1 MAYKIIDLKCPGC
14 GEPVKTDRRNCKY
27 CGRQVV
33 ISSFNS
39 VYDMSVQDLNKYT
52 NTYKKALNEN
62 PDNVELSCSIG
73 MCYLK
78 LKLYDKAYESFEKA
92 IEGNFDNS
100 EIYFYAAVSLLKGK
114 KAFLARKSDIDKSID
129 LTNAAL
135 MIENRGIYN
144 YFLAYLKYDFYS
156 RKSLNVFPNYI
167 EELINA
173 RENSV
178 TVNDIE
184 NLFNLLGVTTPEALM
199 F

>member
-1 MAYKIIDLKCPGC
+1 MIYKIIDLKCPGC
-14 GEPVKTDRRNCKY
+14 GEPVKTDERNCKY
-27 CGRQVV
+27 CGRQVI

-39 VYDMSVQDLNKYT
+39 VYDMSLQDLNKYT
-52 NTYKKALNEN
+52 NTYKKALNES
-62 PDNVELSCSIG
+62 PDNVELNCSIG
-73 MCYLK
+73 MCYLR

-92 IEGNFDNS
+92 IEENFDNS

-114 KAFLARKSDIDKSID
+114 KAFLARKADIDKAIE

-144 YFLAYLKYDFYS
+144 YFIAYLKYDFYS

-173 RENSV
+173 RDNSV

-184 NLFNLLGVTTPEALM
+184 NLFNLLGVTLPEELVI
-199 F
+199 